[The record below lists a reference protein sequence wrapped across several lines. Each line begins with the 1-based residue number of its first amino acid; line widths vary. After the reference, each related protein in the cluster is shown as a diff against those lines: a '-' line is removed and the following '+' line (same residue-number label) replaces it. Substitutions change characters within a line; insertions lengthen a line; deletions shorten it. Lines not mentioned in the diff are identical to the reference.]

1 MRPRSTIRTE
11 RSWALRMTVS
21 CVALA
26 LVCGSEVRA
35 QDKPV
40 AIRARKLFLGTG
52 DPVENGLVLMRDGKI
67 LAAGANVSVPAD
79 MDVLDREVVAPG
91 FVDVMTRLGAYDSVL
106 ETARPLV
113 PEARAA
119 LAIDLDHTDFRFAL
133 RSGVTTAGV
142 VPWNRTVAAGRT
154 AVIKTGSLSGRAR
167 MVREMGPHLLTTGTP
182 AHSWRIGP
190 NSSSG
195 LMELLRERLASASK
209 NGLADA
215 DLRRVARGEE
225 TVLLDCEGAELQAV
239 LRLVSATGLDAGLL
253 GVEDPTRSLREL
265 VAAGRPVVLGPFELG
280 ARGRDLRAAAH
291 LSAAGIDVAF
301 TSAAP
306 ARSPEALRLSAA
318 LCIAQGMSE
327 DAAFRALTTI
337 PARLLGVADRVGTIE
352 RGRDA
357 DLVVWSGH
365 PLDLSSRLE
374 EVWIEGQRVFLA
386 GDRQDAS
393 RRGLSSS
400 RSGMGAREGRR

>member
-1 MRPRSTIRTE
+1 
-11 RSWALRMTVS
+11 
-21 CVALA
+21 
-26 LVCGSEVRA
+26 
-35 QDKPV
+35 
-40 AIRARKLFLGTG
+40 
-52 DPVENGLVLMRDGKI
+52 
-67 LAAGANVSVPAD
+67 
-79 MDVLDREVVAPG
+79 
-91 FVDVMTRLGAYDSVL
+91 
-106 ETARPLV
+106 
-113 PEARAA
+113 
-119 LAIDLDHTDFRFAL
+119 
-133 RSGVTTAGV
+133 
-142 VPWNRTVAAGRT
+142 
-154 AVIKTGSLSGRAR
+154 
-167 MVREMGPHLLTTGTP
+167 
-182 AHSWRIGP
+182 
-190 NSSSG
+190 
-195 LMELLRERLASASK
+195 MELLRERLASASK